1 MRNSILSR
9 HGAVVVL
16 AVILVAGCEQTA
28 GIAPTSAPMTGEA
41 GAMPSLPQFNDVFV
55 PAGAKLYVERTIV
68 LGENPWYGQLTLGT
82 SSEPHALFEQYR
94 RDMTGLGWQ
103 EVTSIR
109 AQISTLT
116 FTREDRVATV
126 QIQASRL
133 RGSEIV
139 ITVSPRGTGAAS
151 GGGKVLG
158 GPVRPAPVQRQ

>member
-1 MRNSILSR
+1 M
-9 HGAVVVL
+9 
-16 AVILVAGCEQTA
+16 LVGGCEQTA
-28 GIAPTSAPMTGEA
+28 GIAPTSGPMTSDSGNA
-41 GAMPSLPQFNDVFV
+41 PALPQFNDVYV

-68 LGENPWYGQLTLGT
+68 LGENPWYGQLTLGS

-94 RDMTGLGWQ
+94 RDMVGLGWQ

-116 FTREDRVATV
+116 FMREDRVATV

-133 RGSEIV
+133 RGAEIV
-139 ITVSPRGTGAAS
+139 ITVSPRGTGGGSAS

-158 GPVRPAPVQRQ
+158 GPARPAPVQRQ